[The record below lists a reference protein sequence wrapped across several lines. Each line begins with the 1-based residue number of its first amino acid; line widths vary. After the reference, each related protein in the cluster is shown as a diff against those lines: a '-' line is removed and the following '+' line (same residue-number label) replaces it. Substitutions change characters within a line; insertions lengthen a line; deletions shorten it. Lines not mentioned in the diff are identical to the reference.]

1 MEETLLMLTTNAV
14 YMQES
19 KFQELMQKY
28 SLVNGNSK
36 LDLALE
42 SSKEIIF
49 GLQDIFCKDVLKSII
64 FQ

>member
-1 MEETLLMLTTNAV
+1 MEETLLMHTTNAV
-14 YMQES
+14 CMQES

-49 GLQDIFCKDVLKSII
+49 GLQDIFCRDVLKSII

>member
-42 SSKEIIF
+42 SSKEIIY
-49 GLQDIFCKDVLKSII
+49 GLQDIFCKDAQKSII